1 MCGIVGIYATSPV
14 NQGLYDA
21 LTVLQHRGQDAAGI
35 VTLDQGKM
43 YLRKANGLVKD
54 VFHTRHMRRLQGN
67 MGVGHV
73 RYPTAG
79 CASSAEAQP
88 LYVNSPYGIV
98 LAHNGNLTNQD
109 ELKKDLYETDR
120 RHINTSSDSEILLNV
135 FAHELQEVSH
145 EPLTAESVFTAAKEL
160 YKRCRGGFAAIA
172 LINDHGMV
180 CFRDAYGIRPVVFG
194 KRVVDGKTEYMF
206 ASESVALDALEFEII
221 RDVNPGEV
229 IYIDAKGEFHARQ
242 CTEAQEA
249 APCIFEHVYLARP
262 DSFMDDISVYRA
274 RLRMGEKLADK
285 ILDTWPD
292 HDIDVVIPIPDT
304 STTSA
309 MELANKLN
317 LKLRHGF
324 VKNRYIGR
332 TFIMPGQQ
340 MRKKSVKQKLNAID
354 LEFKDKNVL
363 LVDDS
368 IVRGTTSQ
376 QIVDMAR
383 EAGAKKVYFA
393 SAAPAVRYPNVYGID
408 MPSAKELI
416 AHDRTDEEIEKLIG
430 ADKLIYQD
438 LEDLVETC
446 REGNPKIKRFDTSVF
461 DGNYV
466 TGDIDEAYLEALDN
480 KRNDL
485 AKNSSSIEK
494 IEDDGESNDDTIMEL
509 HNVGGA

>member
-1 MCGIVGIYATSPV
+1 MCGIVGIYSTSPV
-14 NQGLYDA
+14 NQALYDA

-35 VTLDQGKM
+35 VTLKDGSL

-54 VFHTRHMRRLQGN
+54 VFHTRHMRRLKGN

-88 LYVNSPYGIV
+88 LYVNSPYGVV

-109 ELKKDLYETDR
+109 ELKKELYETDR
-120 RHINTSSDSEILLNV
+120 RHLNTSSDSEVLLNV
-135 FAHELQEVSH
+135 FAHELQLSAKG
-145 EPLTAESVFTAAKEL
+145 PLTPKKIFDAIKTV
-160 YKRCRGGFAAIA
+160 YKRCHGAFAAVA
-172 LINDHGMV
+172 LITGHGMI
-180 CFRDAYGIRPVVFG
+180 CFRDPYGIRPAVFG
-194 KRVVDGKTEYMF
+194 KKEVKGKIEYMV
-206 ASESVALDALEFEII
+206 ASESVALDALDFELV
-221 RDVNPGEV
+221 RDVNPGEA
-229 IYIDAKGEFHARQ
+229 IYIDSSGNLHTQQ
-242 CTEAQEA
+242 CTELHEV

-285 ILDTWPD
+285 IKREWGE

-309 MELANKLN
+309 MELAFKLN
-317 LKLRHGF
+317 VKLRHGF

-354 LEFKDKNVL
+354 IEFRGKNVL
-363 LVDDS
+363 LIDDS
-368 IVRGTTSQ
+368 IVRGTTSK

-383 EAGAKKVYFA
+383 AAGAKKVYFA

-408 MPSAKELI
+408 MPSVNELI
-416 AHDRTDEEIEKLIG
+416 AHGRTDDEIGELIG

-438 LEDLVETC
+438 LNDLIETC
-446 REGNPKIKRFDTSVF
+446 REGNPKITRFDTSVF
-461 DGNYV
+461 NGEYI
-466 TGDIDEAYLEALDN
+466 TGDIDGAYLEALDM
-480 KRNDL
+480 KRNDI
-485 AKNSSSIEK
+485 AKLGSAEK
-494 IEDDGESNDDTIMEL
+494 MEDDTVENDQTIMEL
-509 HNVGGA
+509 HDVGGV